1 MNNED
6 INKLTSKIIGLA
18 IETHRELGPGLLETV
33 YKTCL
38 AYELRQNNVDFM
50 SEKQIPIIY
59 KEIALECGFRA
70 DIIVEN
76 SIILELKA
84 VGKILPIHQAQ
95 LITYLKLTG
104 FKMGFIF
111 NFNVIRF
118 KDGIRR
124 IML

>member
-6 INKLTSKIIGLA
+6 INKLTGKIVGLA
-18 IETHRELGPGLLETV
+18 IETHRELGPGLLESV

-111 NFNVIRF
+111 NFNVIRL

>member
-1 MNNED
+1 
-6 INKLTSKIIGLA
+6 
-18 IETHRELGPGLLETV
+18 
-33 YKTCL
+33 
-38 AYELRQNNVDFM
+38 M

-59 KEIALECGFRA
+59 KKIALECGFRA

-104 FKMGFIF
+104 FKIGFIF
-111 NFNVIRF
+111 NFNVIRL